1 MTAVQNGSDRS
12 DCTASSL
19 TYEELFS
26 VLMYYGHMSKHD
38 ILHSS
43 RKFLTAIYQNYVKRA
58 CENLGVSPDSD
69 NKDDGTP
76 RKTVLTEED
85 YPSEFVSFTQ
95 AQREKMI
102 EESGESD
109 IDYLSKFREY
119 NPHNTVIKR
128 S

>member
-1 MTAVQNGSDRS
+1 MAVSDGSDRS
-12 DCTASSL
+12 DGTASSL

-43 RKFLTAIYQNYVKRA
+43 RRFLTAIYQSYVKRA

-69 NKDDGTP
+69 GKDKKPGETQ
-76 RKTVLTEED
+76 LTEDD
-85 YPSEFVSFTQ
+85 YPTEFISFSQ

-102 EESGESD
+102 KESGISD
-109 IDYLSKFREY
+109 TDFLANFKEF
-119 NPHNTVIKR
+119 NPHTSVAAKR